1 MQLSTADELFDDHTY
16 PATTSELIA
25 SYGETEL
32 DLTDGTETVGDVLG
46 LFGEET
52 FTDASSVSQTL
63 RTGVSHKA
71 IGRRFYSDRDQF
83 TPGEYGPT
91 QLSF

>member
-1 MQLSTADELFDDHTY
+1 MQLNTADELFDDHSY

-25 SYGETEL
+25 TYGEAEL
-32 DLTDGTETVGDVLG
+32 DLTDGTQTVGDVLG

-52 FTDASSVSQTL
+52 FTDAAAVRETL
-63 RTGVSHKA
+63 RTGVSHEA

-91 QLSF
+91 QVSF